1 MNRRLFL
8 ACALAFPTPVLAQSA
23 EQRATMSVSEAHQR
37 TAAKEAILIDIR
49 TPEEWKDTGVAEG
62 AIRLD
67 MTSPAFEARLAGI
80 RAANPG
86 KPIALICRT
95 ASRTR
100 RVQEVLTARGWTN
113 LVDVRGGMLGNPG
126 NRGWLDEGLPLAK

>member
-67 MTSPAFEARLAGI
+67 MTSPAFEARLDQPRRCPRRHARQPGQQGLAGR
-80 RAANPG
+80 RAAAGEMTP
-86 KPIALICRT
+86 
-95 ASRTR
+95 SRPAGPAD
-100 RVQEVLTARGWTN
+100 AR
-113 LVDVRGGMLGNPG
+113 
-126 NRGWLDEGLPLAK
+126 A